1 MDLNLIA
8 EVWDVLK
15 FHIEPSEVKVAAENL
30 VDLLINNDYESED
43 IKEAFSDERSVLT
56 ALKNNIEELD
66 QLDDSYDDDLY
77 YNAYDDDD
85 WR

>member
-15 FHIEPSEVKVAAENL
+15 FHLEPSEVKVAAENL
-30 VDLLINNDYESED
+30 VNVLINNDYESED
-43 IKEAFSDERSVLT
+43 IKEAFRDERSVLT

-66 QLDDSYDDDLY
+66 QLDDSYDDPY
-77 YNAYDDDD
+77 YDSYDDDD

>member
-1 MDLNLIA
+1 MNLNFIA

-15 FHIEPSEVKVAAENL
+15 FHLEPSEVNVAAENL

-43 IKEAFSDERSVLT
+43 IREAFRDERSVLT

-66 QLDDSYDDDLY
+66 QLDDSYEDPY
-77 YNAYDDDD
+77 YGSYDDDD

>member
-1 MDLNLIA
+1 MNLNFIA
-8 EVWDVLK
+8 EVWNVLK
-15 FHIEPSEVKVAAENL
+15 FHLEPSEVKVAAENL

-43 IKEAFSDERSVLT
+43 IKEAFRDERSVLT

-66 QLDDSYDDDLY
+66 QLDDIYDDPY
-77 YNAYDDDD
+77 YGVYDDDD